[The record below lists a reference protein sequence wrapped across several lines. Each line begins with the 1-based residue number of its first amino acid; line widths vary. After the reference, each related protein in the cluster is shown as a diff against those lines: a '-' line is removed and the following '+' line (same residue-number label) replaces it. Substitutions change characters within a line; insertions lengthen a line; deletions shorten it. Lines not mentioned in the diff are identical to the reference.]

1 MNYKNLLLN
10 KEGGIGTVTIN
21 RPRALNA
28 LNIEVFSELYLAF
41 GEMED
46 DPDIR
51 VVILTG
57 GGDKAFVAGADIL
70 EMKDKNSVNVQT
82 FVITSRKALDRIY
95 SLSKPV
101 IAAINGYAFGGGSEI
116 AFCCDLRIAS
126 ENARFGQQEINF
138 AIVPGGGGMQRLARL
153 VGMTKAKEI
162 VYTGDTY
169 DAKTALEIGAIN
181 KIVPQ
186 DELMEEAKL
195 LARKLMSKSSLALAY
210 AKKAFNTGA
219 DMSLQSGLDF
229 DEVSFARCF
238 STEDQKEGMTAF
250 VEKRKPE
257 FKNK

>member
-1 MNYKNLLLN
+1 LNYKNLLLN
-10 KEGGIGTVTIN
+10 KADGIGIVMIN
-21 RPRALNA
+21 RPKALNA
-28 LNIEVFSELYLAF
+28 LNIEVFSELYASF
-41 GEMED
+41 GEIED
-46 DPDIR
+46 DPDVR

-57 GGDKAFVAGADIL
+57 SGDRAFVAGADVM
-70 EMKDKNSVNVQT
+70 EMKDKTSVNIEKFIV
-82 FVITSRKALDRIY
+82 TSRKALDRIY

-162 VYTGDTY
+162 VYTGEVY
-169 DAKTALEIGAIN
+169 DAKTALEIGVIN
-181 KIVPQ
+181 KIVPPEKLM
-186 DELMEEAKL
+186 DEAIL

-219 DMSLQSGLDF
+219 DMSLQSGLDV
-229 DEVSFARCF
+229 DEMCFARCF

-250 VEKRKPE
+250 AEKRKPE